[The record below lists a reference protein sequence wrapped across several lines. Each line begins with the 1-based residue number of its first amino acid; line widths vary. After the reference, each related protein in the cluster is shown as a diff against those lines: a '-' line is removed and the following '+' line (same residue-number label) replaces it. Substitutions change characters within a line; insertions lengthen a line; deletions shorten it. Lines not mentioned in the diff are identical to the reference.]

1 MAADKGLVSRE
12 MNTSVGMLG
21 RWETD
26 AVIKKWDSALIG
38 PNNVIKE
45 ETEQQDLNREDEV
58 CGPKKRTKAKAK
70 KWKFQ
75 AMVRTKMSEVEVGP
89 ISLKRPVEGT
99 MISSRRTKKAMV
111 RSPNVTRVNQIRSS
125 SLSKKLKLLW
135 EDAVQKVMEF

>member
-1 MAADKGLVSRE
+1 M
-12 MNTSVGMLG
+12 
-21 RWETD
+21 
-26 AVIKKWDSALIG
+26 
-38 PNNVIKE
+38 
-45 ETEQQDLNREDEV
+45 NREDEV

-75 AMVRTKMSEVEVGP
+75 AMVRTKKSEVEVGP

-111 RSPNVTRVNQIRSS
+111 KIPNVTRVNQIHIS
-125 SLSKKLKLLW
+125 SLSTKLKLVW